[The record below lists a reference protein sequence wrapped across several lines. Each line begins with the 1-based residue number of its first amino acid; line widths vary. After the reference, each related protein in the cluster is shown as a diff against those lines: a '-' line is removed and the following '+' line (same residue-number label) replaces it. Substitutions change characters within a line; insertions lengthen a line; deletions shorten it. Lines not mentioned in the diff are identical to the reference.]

1 MFLVLQAQGR
11 YQKMWVR
18 TQSTVAMIG
27 GFIGFIY
34 MGHVPTTFLIF
45 AIQVWFCWAQ
55 HEQLAPSAGACATHL
70 SKTKPSATYRLHAV
84 P

>member
-1 MFLVLQAQGR
+1 
-11 YQKMWVR
+11 MWVR

-55 HEQLAPSAGACATHL
+55 RE
-70 SKTKPSATYRLHAV
+70 
-84 P
+84 

>member
-1 MFLVLQAQGR
+1 
-11 YQKMWVR
+11 MWVR

-45 AIQVWFCWAQ
+45 AIQVWSCWAQ
-55 HEQLAPSAGACATHL
+55 HEQLAPSASACATHL
-70 SKTKPSATYRLHAV
+70 CKTKPSATHRLHAV
-84 P
+84 S

>member
-1 MFLVLQAQGR
+1 MVTLHKFLVLQAQGR

-45 AIQVWFCWAQ
+45 AIQVRFCWAQ
-55 HEQLAPSAGACATHL
+55 HEQTAPSAGACVSHR
-70 SKTKPSATYRLHAV
+70 SKTKP
-84 P
+84 